1 MQGPVEVI
9 KKGTIRNIQVAME
22 DRQGGRKHLTRI
34 TYVESFGFDAD
45 ELAGILQRKFQTS
58 SSVTKMP
65 GKTETGKEIALQGP
79 LLHEVPKFFT
89 TTYGLSS
96 NYIDVK
102 SKGK

>member
-1 MQGPVEVI
+1 MI
-9 KKGTIRNIQVAME
+9 RKGTIRNIQVAME

-45 ELAGILQRKFQTS
+45 ELAGIMQRKFQTS

-79 LLHEVPKFFT
+79 LLHEIPKFFVS
-89 TTYGLSS
+89 TYGLSS
-96 NYIDVK
+96 TYIDIK
-102 SKGK
+102 SKGKS